1 MTHICYQIMR
11 WEKMHL
17 KFQADEQSMKRA
29 QTCPTSDLGG
39 ACTCGFLVWRP
50 KKKARNSPK
59 RLFKF
64 ISPFQLRVCVRLHLF
79 IYFPQSNISQET
91 NCRSRCKN
99 SGLGWLALCEKP
111 QALSLD
117 LWVGPAWTPAVSFWW
132 DLFENHQWQSSHSN
146 TWHLPPS
153 HLWLS
158 CWEEMVRF
166 PTCKAAE

>member
-17 KFQADEQSMKRA
+17 KFQADEQSMERA

-39 ACTCGFLVWRP
+39 ACTCGFLVWCP

-79 IYFPQSNISQET
+79 LYFPQSNISQQT

-99 SGLGWLALCEKP
+99 SRAWVVGSLCEAAAP
-111 QALSLD
+111 LLGPLSRPSLD
-117 LWVGPAWTPAVSFWW
+117 PRCVFLVGS
-132 DLFENHQWQSSHSN
+132 L
-146 TWHLPPS
+146 
-153 HLWLS
+153 
-158 CWEEMVRF
+158 
-166 PTCKAAE
+166 